1 MIMPYT
7 AAARP
12 RCGRFGN
19 RRTRGVAMV
28 SAVMI
33 LLIVAVVAAV
43 LLSVKSTTVSAQ
55 KVEIRRLRAEAAA
68 MAATQL
74 TLWRLGNDVDL
85 ETALTRV
92 ACEGDTSFDETPLF
106 QFTGDL
112 AGATFVVD
120 VWPGADT
127 VRLKSSA
134 VSGGAYFERW
144 AQIRLSNLMPWATV
158 AASEGINIENNGQVD
173 SFDSRLGPYGG
184 GNVAAEAVMSTNSIN
199 NNKIRLRH
207 DAVVNGDLSAG
218 PGANTSAVIKIQ
230 NNAVVTGDIATLDEV
245 VPIPTLSAP
254 SGTGPDL
261 GDLNVSTGTLVWA
274 SDRHYQEL
282 NVSGDAILEISG
294 DITVY
299 CEGDVEF
306 ADSAR
311 LRVLP
316 NSSLTLYAT
325 ERVRFRHDALAN
337 VYAADPSKLKIYML
351 GTDDHLDLMDN
362 AQVYAIGVNPGGQL
376 HVKGGAD
383 FHGIFAGKEIH
394 IHETGAV
401 HQDLALTGCQPSP

>member
-1 MIMPYT
+1 MITPYT
-7 AAARP
+7 P
-12 RCGRFGN
+12 CINSGN

-28 SAVMI
+28 SAVTI

-55 KVEIRRLRAEAAA
+55 KVAIRRLRAEAAA
-68 MAATQL
+68 MAGTHL

-85 ETALTRV
+85 EMDLARV
-92 ACEGDTSFDETPLF
+92 VCEGDTSFDETPLF
-106 QFTGDL
+106 QFSGDL

-134 VSGGAYFERW
+134 ASGGAYFERW
-144 AQIRLSNLMPWATV
+144 AQIRLSNLTPWTTMAV
-158 AASEGINIENNGQVD
+158 SDGISIDNSGQMD

-184 GNVAAEAVMSTNSIN
+184 GNIAAEAVMSTNSISN
-199 NNKIRLRH
+199 DKIRLRH
-207 DAVVNGDLSAG
+207 DAIVNGDLLAG
-218 PGANTSAVIKIQ
+218 PGANTSAVIKVQ

-245 VPIPTLSAP
+245 LAIPTLSPP
-254 SGTGPDL
+254 SDTGPDL
-261 GDLNVSTGTLVWA
+261 GNLNVSSGALVWA
-274 SDRHYQEL
+274 SSRHYQDVNL
-282 NVSGDAILEISG
+282 SGDTILEISG

-299 CEGDVEF
+299 CEGEVEF
-306 ADSAR
+306 SDSAQV
-311 LRVLP
+311 RVLP

-325 ERVRFRHDALAN
+325 GRVRFGDDTLAN
-337 VYAADPSKLKIYML
+337 VYGADPSKLKIYML
-351 GTDDHLDLMDN
+351 GTNDHLDLLQN

-376 HVKGGAD
+376 HVRGASD
-383 FHGIFAGKEIH
+383 FHGVFAGQAIH

-401 HQDLALTGCQPSP
+401 HQDSALTGCQPSP